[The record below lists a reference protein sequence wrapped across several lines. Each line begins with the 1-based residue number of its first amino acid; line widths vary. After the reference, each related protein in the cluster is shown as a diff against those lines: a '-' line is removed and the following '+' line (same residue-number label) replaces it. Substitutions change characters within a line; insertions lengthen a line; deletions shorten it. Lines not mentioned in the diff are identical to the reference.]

1 MPRASH
7 FCFYSTGQQCDKLA
21 FTPPPASRLTPHP
34 YPAIGVMGGTFDPV
48 HYGHLRLAEEMA
60 EFLGLERVLFI
71 PAGQPPHRGAPHTA
85 AVHRLEMVRRA
96 VSGNPHF
103 VVDARE
109 VERAAP
115 SYTVDT
121 LTALR
126 TEFGPERPLWLL
138 LGADAFL
145 GLPDWHHWRRLYELA
160 NIVVADRPG
169 SRAQHTDAMPDELR
183 HEVAQREVTDGAA
196 AGSAGAI
203 LLRRMTPLDI
213 SATALRGILARHG
226 SVRYLL
232 PDAVLDYIHEQKLYT

>member
-1 MPRASH
+1 
-7 FCFYSTGQQCDKLA
+7 
-21 FTPPPASRLTPHP
+21 
-34 YPAIGVMGGTFDPV
+34 MGGTFDPV
-48 HYGHLRLAEEMA
+48 HFGHLRLAEEMA
-60 EFLGLERVLFI
+60 ECLDLERVLFI
-71 PAGQPPHRGAPHTA
+71 PAGQPPHRGAPRTA

-96 VSGNPHF
+96 VVGNPRF
-103 VVDARE
+103 VADARE

-126 TEFGPERPLWLL
+126 TELGPERPLWLL

-145 GLPDWHHWRRLYELA
+145 GLPDWHQWRRLFERA
-160 NIVVADRPG
+160 NIVVAERPG
-169 SRAQHTDAMPDELR
+169 SRAQHTDAMPDALR
-183 HEVAQREVTDGAA
+183 HEVAQREIADGAV
-196 AGSAGAI
+196 AGPAGAI

-213 SATALRGILARHG
+213 SATALRGILARRG